1 MSEIDLLW
9 LFLQTVPNAIRGAH
23 AERRN
28 IIRGARVGKS
38 EARVS
43 NGIPGQAD
51 AFVVLPGARH
61 VECETKA
68 AGAGH
73 DPDLGCK
80 CDTCEAQRR
89 WRARCEKLGIP
100 YLKLRALEG
109 ENEIVTV
116 TRWIEEVRRA

>member
-1 MSEIDLLW
+1 MAESDLLW
-9 LFLQTVPNAIRGAH
+9 RFLQAVPKAIPGAH

-28 IIRGARVGKS
+28 IIRGARVGRS

-51 AFVVLPGARH
+51 AFVILTGSRH

-73 DPDLGCK
+73 DPDLGC
-80 CDTCEAQRR
+80 TCETCGAQRR
-89 WRARCEKLGIP
+89 WRARCAKLGIP

-109 ENEIVTV
+109 ESESQTV
-116 TRWIEEVRRA
+116 ERWIGEVRIA